1 MNPLVRKLTQQVS
14 TERLR
19 DLTLALVRIPS
30 PTGDSSAVTELYAQT
45 VRALGVPVEV
55 LCDYPGSPSTIAR
68 YGSSQDGPT
77 LTLDGHLDTIHA
89 AHIAP
94 YVEGNRIYGRG
105 AGDMKSG
112 VAAMVEALRILI
124 ESGVRL
130 KGNLILATHS
140 LHEAPVGHME
150 GLKALIARGDV
161 FVDAA
166 LVAEGAC
173 DTLAIRGKGQALYE
187 IEITREGDVLHENV
201 ARPRGVPNPLDHAAR
216 LASRLLAR
224 NEELA
229 QFPDAQ
235 LGPETFFIG
244 QIHGGDFYN
253 RVPTRAFL
261 NGVHRCWPDKG
272 WPEIRAEFD
281 RLLGSVE
288 HHPDL
293 RVGLQLGGNGLG
305 FETPPEARIVQ
316 ALRDAY
322 RDVVGRDLPLAGELS
337 VCDVNVIVR
346 EALIPAVAHGT
357 GSTTAHA
364 DLEWV
369 DLVGVV
375 RATQVYL
382 ATIVS
387 YLGAEET

>member
-1 MNPLVRKLTQQVS
+1 MEALVRKLTEQVDA
-14 TERLR
+14 ERLR

-30 PTGDSSAVTELYAQT
+30 PTGDAVAVTEFYAQT
-45 VRALGVPVEV
+45 VRSLGVPVEI
-55 LCDYPGSPSTIAR
+55 LYDYPHSPCTIAR
-68 YGSSQDGPT
+68 YGHLPNAPT

-89 AHIAP
+89 AHVAP

-112 VAAMVEALRILI
+112 IAAMVEAMRILV
-124 ESGVRL
+124 ESGLQL

-150 GLKALIARGDV
+150 GLRALIARGDV

-173 DTLAIRGKGQALYE
+173 DRLAIRGKGQALYE
-187 IEITREGDVLHENV
+187 IEITREGEVLHENV
-201 ARPRGVPNPLDHAAR
+201 ARPRGIPNPLDYAVRLAAR
-216 LASRLLAR
+216 ILER

-229 QFPDAQ
+229 RFPDDQ

-261 NGVHRCWPDKG
+261 NGVHRCWPNKD
-272 WPEIRAEFD
+272 WPQIRAEFE
-281 RLLGSVE
+281 RLLSSVE
-288 HHPDL
+288 RHPGL
-293 RVGLQLGGNGLG
+293 CVGLELGGNGLG
-305 FETPPEARIVQ
+305 FETPAEAKIVK
-316 ALRDAY
+316 ALRRAY
-322 RDVVGRDLPLAGELS
+322 QDVVGKELPLTGELS

-346 EALIPAVAHGT
+346 EAGIPAVAHGT
-357 GSTTAHA
+357 GSSTAHA

-369 DLVGVV
+369 DLEGIV
-375 RATQVYL
+375 RATKVYL
-382 ATIVS
+382 ATIVN
-387 YLGAEET
+387 YLGVEGA

>member
-1 MNPLVRKLTQQVS
+1 MNALVRKLTEQVS
-14 TERLR
+14 AQRLR

-30 PTGDSSAVTELYAQT
+30 PTGDSLAVTEFYAQT
-45 VRALGVPVEV
+45 LCSLGAPVET
-55 LCDYPGSPSTIAR
+55 LYDYPRSPCTIAR
-68 YGSSQDGPT
+68 HGHLPDAPT

-89 AHIAP
+89 AHVAP

-112 VAAMVEALRILI
+112 LAAMIEAARILI
-124 ESGVRL
+124 ESGTRL

-166 LVAEGAC
+166 LVAECAC
-173 DTLAIRGKGQALYE
+173 DKLAIRGKGQALYE
-187 IEITREGDVLHENV
+187 IEITRDGDVLHENV

-216 LASRLLAR
+216 LASRILGR

-261 NGVHRCWPDKG
+261 NGVHRFWPDKD
-272 WPEIRAEFD
+272 WPEIRAEFN
-281 RLLGSVE
+281 RLLSSVE
-288 HHPDL
+288 RHPDL
-293 RVGLQLGGNGLG
+293 RVDLQLGGNGLG
-305 FETPPEARIVQ
+305 FETPADAGIVR
-316 ALRDAY
+316 ALRGAY
-322 RDVVGRDLPLAGELS
+322 YDIVGRELPLAGELS

-346 EALIPAVAHGT
+346 EAGIPAVAHGT
-357 GSTTAHA
+357 GSSTAHA

-369 DLVGVV
+369 DLEGVV
-375 RATQVYL
+375 RATKVYL
-382 ATIVS
+382 ATIVN
-387 YLGAEET
+387 YLGVE